1 MGKGDRV
8 NRDLF
13 LGVDAG
19 GTAIKYEV
27 AAADGATCGG
37 GEVATDPGDVTATLR
52 ALAVD
57 AAPLLGGAGLPRLAG
72 AGLACAGIVN
82 PQTGWLGRS
91 PNLPGWENRDLGAA
105 MQAAFGAVPIALAND
120 VNGAL
125 FGEFRHGAGR
135 GCRDVVMIAL
145 GTGVGGAV
153 IVGGQLL
160 VGSHFGAGEIGHM
173 VLEADGP
180 PCTCGSQGCLE
191 AWAGSTGLLRAAR
204 ELVRGRK
211 ASPQLAEAVA
221 RLGAGL
227 TTRDLADLAGAG
239 DPTARELF
247 AEAGRRLGQAV
258 GNLVNVLDPDR
269 VIIGGGVARAGELIL
284 GPCRE
289 RARALVLATEARE
302 LPIVP
307 AELGPRAAAVGAA
320 SLAREKARAGA

>member
-1 MGKGDRV
+1 MT
-8 NRDLF
+8 RDLY

-27 AAADGATCGG
+27 AGPDGAACGG
-37 GEVATDPGDVTATLR
+37 GEVPTDPRDVAATLR
-52 ALAVD
+52 ALAAD

-82 PQTGWLGRS
+82 PLSGWLGRS
-91 PNLPGWENRDLGAA
+91 PNLPGWQERDLAGA
-105 MQAAFGAVPIALAND
+105 MRAAFGDVPIALAND

-125 FGEFRHGAGR
+125 YGEYRQGAGR
-135 GCRDVVMIAL
+135 GHRDIVMIAL

-153 IVGGQLL
+153 ILDGRLL
-160 VGSHFGAGEIGHM
+160 LGRHFGAGEIGHM
-173 VLEADGP
+173 VLQEDGP
-180 PCTCGSQGCLE
+180 PCACGSRGCLE

-204 ELVRGRK
+204 E
-211 ASPQLAEAVA
+211 AV
-221 RLGAGL
+221 GAGSATPAL
-227 TTRDLADLAGAG
+227 AALAARRGAALETRDLAVLAGEG
-239 DPTARELF
+239 DASCIGLF

-258 GNLVNVLDPDR
+258 ANLINVLDPDC

-284 GPCRE
+284 GPCR
-289 RARALVLATEARE
+289 ARALPLVLATGARS

-320 SLAREKARAGA
+320 GLAREMTGASG

>member
-1 MGKGDRV
+1 M
-8 NRDLF
+8 RDLF

-27 AAADGATCGG
+27 AGPGGETCGG
-37 GEVATDPGDVTATLR
+37 GEVPTDPRDVAATLR
-52 ALAVD
+52 ALAAD
-57 AAPLLGGAGLPRLAG
+57 AAPLLGGAALPRLAG

-82 PQTGWLGRS
+82 PVTGRLGRS

-105 MQAAFGAVPIALAND
+105 MRGAFGDVPVALAND

-125 FGEFRHGAGR
+125 FGELRHGAGR
-135 GCRDVVMIAL
+135 GCSDVVMIAL

-153 IVGGQLL
+153 VVGGRLL

-173 VLEADGP
+173 ILEAEGP
-180 PCTCGSQGCLE
+180 RCTCGSRGCLE

-204 ELVRGRK
+204 EAITGGGATAAL
-211 ASPQLAEAVA
+211 A
-221 RLGAGL
+221 RLGASRGAGL
-227 TTRDLADLAGAG
+227 TTRDLADLAETG
-239 DPTARELF
+239 DTSARGLF

-258 GNLVNVLDPDR
+258 ANLVNVLDPDR

-289 RARALVLATEARE
+289 HAVPLILATGARS

-320 SLAREKARAGA
+320 SLAREKAGGEG